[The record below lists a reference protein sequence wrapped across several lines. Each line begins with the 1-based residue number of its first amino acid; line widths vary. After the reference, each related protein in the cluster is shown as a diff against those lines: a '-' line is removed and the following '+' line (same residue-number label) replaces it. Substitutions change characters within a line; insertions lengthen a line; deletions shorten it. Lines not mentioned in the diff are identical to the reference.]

1 MLSIRNLSK
10 TYRNG
15 VRALH
20 DVSLEIPKGMFGLLG
35 PNGAG
40 KSTLMRT
47 IATLPAPES
56 GTVAFDGIDV
66 LRQPELLR
74 RQLGYAPQEFG
85 VYPRISGR
93 AMLDHLAQLKGM
105 ADKSER
111 RRLVDDMLRQV
122 NLFDVAGKS
131 LSGYSGGMRQRWGIA
146 QALIG
151 QPKLLIVDE
160 PTAGLDPE
168 ERNRFHNLLSGLGD
182 NVVILSTHIVDDVEN
197 LCSAMAIM
205 DGGEIVAQGVPA
217 DMVTALEGRMWSKKI
232 DPGSLD
238 EHRMKFRVLSSR
250 MSGGLHDIH
259 VLCDAHPGEGFTP
272 LRPDLE
278 HVYFA
283 TLAARRAQG
292 VIAEAAA

>member
-47 IATLPAPES
+47 IATLQAPDS

-93 AMLDHLAQLKGM
+93 AMLDQCLRDAPPLASTPRS
-105 ADKSER
+105 ATASTICYR
-111 RRLVDDMLRQV
+111 
-122 NLFDVAGKS
+122 
-131 LSGYSGGMRQRWGIA
+131 
-146 QALIG
+146 AL
-151 QPKLLIVDE
+151 
-160 PTAGLDPE
+160 
-168 ERNRFHNLLSGLGD
+168 
-182 NVVILSTHIVDDVEN
+182 
-197 LCSAMAIM
+197 
-205 DGGEIVAQGVPA
+205 
-217 DMVTALEGRMWSKKI
+217 
-232 DPGSLD
+232 
-238 EHRMKFRVLSSR
+238 
-250 MSGGLHDIH
+250 
-259 VLCDAHPGEGFTP
+259 
-272 LRPDLE
+272 
-278 HVYFA
+278 A
-283 TLAARRAQG
+283 TTS
-292 VIAEAAA
+292 